1 MKNRTP
7 VARESRPP
15 LPDFAPVPRKHVRHD
30 GWTPERQRAFIEALA
45 DTGSVSTACRMVNMA
60 SEGAYALRRQPGA
73 EAFRR
78 AWEAALDMG
87 VQRLKD
93 EAFERAMNGQLVPVF
108 VGGKLLGYRRKK
120 NDRLLMFCLRHYG
133 QDAQGKRVTINY
145 FSNKATAGA
154 GAATSLP
161 LPPAGE
167 GRGEGQSGEDRT
179 LPTALPA
186 PEIAGQALAQSSTT
200 TLRTT
205 LTQPSRPAI
214 AERDDTAAAVIE
226 SFQGADLDPQAQA
239 EILAALTA
247 CADRQRALSLEDD
260 PDVAFIAADD
270 ADGTYVGDFESGTT
284 QAEPP
289 AFLPPGERPWHM
301 LGDEAANAAIDAAVA
316 SVEAHKALPE
326 AERLAKEAEWTAEAE
341 RQRRRNNFYPGRYDA
356 ADGAAAEA
364 DEARMDWREWED

>member
-133 QDAQGKRVTINY
+133 QDANGRRTTINY
-145 FSNKATAGA
+145 FSTRASA
-154 GAATSLP
+154 GAA
-161 LPPAGE
+161 GE
-167 GRGEGQSGEDRT
+167 GNGAVAEAQATTVRTTVTDRGETDGG
-179 LPTALPA
+179 
-186 PEIAGQALAQSSTT
+186 AQ
-200 TLRTT
+200 
-205 LTQPSRPAI
+205 
-214 AERDDTAAAVIE
+214 
-226 SFQGADLDPQAQA
+226 
-239 EILAALTA
+239 
-247 CADRQRALSLEDD
+247 C
-260 PDVAFIAADD
+260 
-270 ADGTYVGDFESGTT
+270 
-284 QAEPP
+284 
-289 AFLPPGERPWHM
+289 
-301 LGDEAANAAIDAAVA
+301 
-316 SVEAHKALPE
+316 
-326 AERLAKEAEWTAEAE
+326 
-341 RQRRRNNFYPGRYDA
+341 
-356 ADGAAAEA
+356 DGAAARIEA
-364 DEARMDWREWED
+364 FAGVTLDGEAQAAIAAALEACAARRRALDAAIEGGGIAGRDAMEDDPGEPFIRLPPDGLEWRGELEPGVEVEEWVPFVAGEAPWEQAGVEVGEAADAGESKRKKKTLP